1 MRQPPHPKQSQ
12 TTANSDEAARRR
24 YPRPM
29 NRLAEDLVNQLC
41 VFNLIAAK
49 IRNRMSDRS
58 GVLCECDWQT
68 FDGCIREASLLGEQ
82 MAQLLKHPVD
92 KAADDISSPLKP
104 EGRVIRLLRMVPKQN
119 R

>member
-1 MRQPPHPKQSQ
+1 MRPRPQ
-12 TTANSDEAARRR
+12 TTQNQTTSSSDQPARRR

-29 NRLAEDLVNQLC
+29 NRRAEDLVNQLC
-41 VFNLIAAK
+41 VLNLIAAK
-49 IRNRMSDRS
+49 VRNPMTDRS
-58 GVLCECDWQT
+58 GVLSEWDWQT

-92 KAADDISSPLKP
+92 KAADDISYPLKP
-104 EGRVIRLLRMVPKQN
+104 EGRVMRFLRMVPKQH